1 MQVICGTST
10 LHIDDLHLLWHPQTH
25 TRSIFLSLSLSL
37 FFSPTNTQTVVAWH
51 DSGWQSCLLQQ
62 VFKSHAIK
70 ATTTMV
76 FQSSSHTKKQT
87 LYIYILLNK
96 PSHITRLR
104 MLLNFWGRNQISQ
117 CRSGC
122 KSLYSNVLVILIIFL
137 LALWLESMTALF
149 TRITRNH
156 SNKRIKSK

>member
-10 LHIDDLHLLWHPQTH
+10 VNIDDFYLLWHLQTH
-25 TRSIFLSLSLSL
+25 TRHIFLFLSLS
-37 FFSPTNTQTVVAWH
+37 FFSPTNTQTVVAWD

-62 VFKSHAIK
+62 VIAVK
-70 ATTTMV
+70 ATTMV
-76 FQSSSHTKKQT
+76 FQTSSHIKKHT
-87 LYIYILLNK
+87 LCIYILLNK
-96 PSHITRLR
+96 PWYITRLR

-117 CRSGC
+117 CRSGYQ
-122 KSLYSNVLVILIIFL
+122 SLYSNVLVILIIFV